1 MELSVNIDHVA
12 TLREARKEP
21 FPDPVQA
28 AFEVILGGGDGITV
42 HIRQDRRH
50 IKERDLFLL
59 KEVLT
64 VPLNIEM
71 AQVPEMKEIAIK
83 VKPHQVTLVPERPE
97 EVTTEGGL
105 NLKSAP
111 GIGDHIQELKDH
123 GIRISIFVDPD
134 LEQIRLAK
142 ELGAEV
148 IEINTAAYSKSPDD
162 VELSKIK
169 RVAEAAFELGL
180 VVHAGHGIDYH
191 NIHGI
196 KQIPQITGCSI
207 GFAII
212 ARAVFVGLRNAVR
225 EMKELM
231 G

>member
-1 MELSVNIDHVA
+1 MELSVNIDHIA

-28 AFEVILGGGDGITV
+28 AFEVILGGGEGITV

-50 IKERDLFLL
+50 IKERDIFLL

-71 AQVPEMKEIAIK
+71 AQVKEMKEIASK
-83 VKPHQVTLVPERPE
+83 VKPYQVTLVPERPE

-105 NLKSAP
+105 NLKKAK
-111 GIGDHIQELKDH
+111 GIKRYIEDLKDQ
-123 GIRISIFVDPD
+123 GMRISLFIDPD
-134 LEQIRLAK
+134 IEQVAKAK
-142 ELGAEV
+142 EVGAEV
-148 IEINTAAYSKSPDD
+148 IEINTNTYSKDPSDAQ
-162 VELSKIK
+162 VEKLSI
-169 RVAEAAFELGL
+169 VAKKASDLGL

-191 NIHGI
+191 NIFGI
-196 KQIPQITGCSI
+196 KRIPEITGCSI
-207 GFAII
+207 GFAIV
-212 ARAVFVGLRNAVR
+212 ARAVFTGLRQAVR
-225 EMKELM
+225 EMKEIM

>member
-1 MELSVNIDHVA
+1 MELSVNIDHIA
-12 TLREARKEP
+12 TLREARREP

-71 AQVPEMKEIAIK
+71 AQTQEMKEIAIK
-83 VKPHQVTLVPERPE
+83 VEPYQVTLVPERPE
-97 EVTTEGGL
+97 ELTTEGGL
-105 NLKSAP
+105 NLRSAE
-111 GIGDHIQELKDH
+111 GIGEHIQELKDN
-123 GIRISIFVDPD
+123 GINLSIFLDPD

-142 ELGAEV
+142 DYGAQV
-148 IEINTAAYSKSPDD
+148 VEINTASYCKNPNEG
-162 VELSKIK
+162 ELTKVK
-169 RVAEAAFELGL
+169 EVAEAASELGL

-191 NIHGI
+191 NIYGI
-196 KQIPQITGCSI
+196 KKIPQITGCSI
-207 GFAII
+207 GFAIV
-212 ARAVFVGLRNAVR
+212 ARAVFVGMRQAVR
-225 EMKELM
+225 EMKEIM